1 MRDDAFYVGFQRLR
15 QEFFKQHPYAVG
27 SLGTE
32 EGLRALTVDDCK
44 RFYGK
49 IVSAENTVLSVVSSS
64 PKERIL
70 KLLEPL
76 CATLPRRD
84 FQTVTENIEFPSAS
98 RIEEPSSKEQ
108 AMVFAAY
115 PVSGYAGE
123 DFYVGEFLEE
133 LFNGLA
139 STFVDEVREKRGLAY
154 TVGATRLSGKEK
166 GMFCLFAGTHAEA
179 TDAVE
184 TEMSRA
190 VQRVLDRK
198 LTKDEFETARTS
210 LKVNRQL
217 GLQSIGKKAFA
228 AAYNAL
234 LDLPNERWL
243 RYEEAI
249 DAMTLDLFYR
259 RCENYLK
266 PSQVVGLVV
275 KPS

>member
-1 MRDDAFYVGFQRLR
+1 MRKGC
-15 QEFFKQHPYAVG
+15 
-27 SLGTE
+27 SM
-32 EGLRALTVDDCK
+32 
-44 RFYGK
+44 
-49 IVSAENTVLSVVSSS
+49 
-64 PKERIL
+64 
-70 KLLEPL
+70 
-76 CATLPRRD
+76 
-84 FQTVTENIEFPSAS
+84 
-98 RIEEPSSKEQ
+98 Q

-115 PVSGYAGE
+115 PMSGYAGE

-184 TEMSRA
+184 TEMLRA
-190 VQRVLDRK
+190 VQRILDRK
-198 LTKDEFETARTS
+198 LTKEEFETARTS

-217 GLQSIGKKAFA
+217 RLQSIGKKAFA

-234 LDLPNERWL
+234 LGLPNERWL

-249 DAMTLDLFYR
+249 NSMTLDLFYR
-259 RCENYLK
+259 RCENCLK
-266 PSQVVGLVV
+266 SSQAVGLVI
-275 KPS
+275 KSS